1 MHTLTLGVAVD
12 VEKGGLLLFGA
23 LVPVLLLLLV
33 GLNVDCGR
41 SGCFVVH

>member
-23 LVPVLLLLLV
+23 LVPVLLLLV